1 MKDKSI
7 KVLEFNKIQE
17 VLKNYTCTKAAKDT
31 IEDLKPYDS
40 VYEVREHLEETKE
53 AFKLLIT
60 KGAPPFE
67 GVYDIRSGISLAEK
81 GSTLLPGQLLK
92 IAAVLRC
99 ARRFKEYINH
109 KEEEESYRVLE
120 DICEGIFSLPKIE
133 EEIFNAIEGEDEIS
147 DRASSTLYNIRR
159 SLKEKNYSVR
169 DKINSLV
176 RSYSSYLQENIYT
189 VRGDRYVLPVKAE
202 HKGAVPG
209 LVHDQSSTGA
219 TLFIEPMSLVNLN
232 NEIKELMLKEK
243 AEIER
248 ILSVLSAKINANITG
263 VKTDANIVWE
273 LDFIFAKAKFASEY
287 NCTCPTINDEGIV
300 DIIEGRHPLIDRREV
315 VPISVK
321 LGDEFTSLM
330 ITGPNT
336 GGKTVTLKTV
346 GLIHLMA
353 MSGLMIPARENSV
366 ISYFNNV
373 FADIGDE
380 QSIEQSL
387 STFSSHMKNIVE
399 IMDKADENSL
409 VLFDELGAGTDPT
422 EGAALAISILENL
435 RKRGS
440 KIIATTHYSEL
451 KAYALRKEGVENA
464 SVEFDVETL
473 RPTYRLLIGIPGK
486 SNAFEISKRLGLP
499 DYIIDFARENIS
511 NENIKFE
518 ELIQNLQEKS
528 IKAQEDARLAEN
540 LKLERDKEKKKYEE
554 KLEGLQKV
562 RDNAFIDARRE
573 AKNII
578 REAKEEADK
587 ILKDIR
593 QLERMGYSSDARRKL
608 EEERKKLK
616 DKLDSIEE
624 KEIKTVHK
632 GEALKN
638 VKEGDE
644 VLLVSINQKV
654 IVLSKPDNKG
664 DVLVQAGIM
673 KITANIKDLRA
684 AKGSNSNGNSSKM
697 KKSKKLNLNLSRVES
712 SVDLRGMDAE
722 EAIYTVDKYLDEA
735 YLGGLGEVTIVH
747 GKGTGVLRKTIMDM
761 LKGHPHVKRHR
772 LGEYGEGGTG
782 VTVVELK

>member
-7 KVLEFNKIQE
+7 KVLEFNKIQKF
-17 VLKNYTCTKAAKDT
+17 LKNYTCTKAAKDI

-120 DICEGIFSLPKIE
+120 NICEGIFSLPKIE
-133 EEIFNAIEGEDEIS
+133 EEIFNAIEGEDEIA

-248 ILSVLSAKINANITG
+248 ILTVLSAKINANITG

-321 LGDEFTSLM
+321 LGEEFTSLM

-435 RKRGS
+435 RKRGT

-511 NENIKFE
+511 NENIRFE
-518 ELIQNLQEKS
+518 ELIENLQEKS

-562 RDNAFIDARRE
+562 RDNALIDARRE

-578 REAKEEADK
+578 KEAKEEADK

-593 QLERMGYSSDARRKL
+593 QLERMGYSSDARHKL

-644 VLLVSINQKV
+644 VLLASINQKV

-684 AKGSNSNGNSSKM
+684 AKGSNSNSSSSKI
-697 KKSKKLNLNLSRVES
+697 KKSKKLNLNLRRVES

-761 LKGHPHVKRHR
+761 LKGHSHVKRHR

>member
-17 VLKNYTCTKAAKDT
+17 FLKNYTCTKAAKDI

-81 GSTLLPGQLLK
+81 GSALLPGQLLK

-120 DICEGIFSLPKIE
+120 NICEGIFSLPKIE
-133 EEIFNAIEGEDEIS
+133 EEIFNAIEGEDEIA

-248 ILSVLSAKINANITG
+248 ILTVLSAKINANITG

-321 LGDEFTSLM
+321 LGEEFTSLM

-435 RKRGS
+435 RKRGT

-464 SVEFDVETL
+464 SVEFDVKTL

-511 NENIKFE
+511 NENIRFE
-518 ELIQNLQEKS
+518 ELIENLQEKS

-562 RDNAFIDARRE
+562 RDNALIDARRE

-578 REAKEEADK
+578 KEAKEEADK

-624 KEIKTVHK
+624 KEIKTVHE

-644 VLLVSINQKV
+644 VLLASINQKV

-684 AKGSNSNGNSSKM
+684 AKGSNSNNSSSKI
-697 KKSKKLNLNLSRVES
+697 KKSKKLNLNLRRVES

-761 LKGHPHVKRHR
+761 LKGHSHVKKYR

>member
-17 VLKNYTCTKAAKDT
+17 ILKNYTCTKAAKDT

-53 AFKLLIT
+53 AFKLLVT
-60 KGAPPFE
+60 RGAPPFE

-248 ILSVLSAKINANITG
+248 ILSVLSSKINANITG

-300 DIIEGRHPLIDRREV
+300 DIIEGRHPLIARREV

-684 AKGSNSNGNSSKM
+684 AKGNNSNGNSSKI

-735 YLGGLGEVTIVH
+735 YLGGLGEVTLVH